1 MRQLCLGTQFDSR
14 PKISTIVTG
23 LVLATLSLSALPA
36 SGQDYPD
43 RPIRVIVPYPP
54 GGPTDTLARALG
66 EGFRERTKHG
76 FVIENRP
83 GANTGLG
90 GLACKQSTPDGYTL
104 CFLAS
109 TTVSL
114 NPHLYQNLRYGP
126 QDFAPVSNV
135 ATTRAIFLVNKGIP
149 AANLK
154 EFVEYTK
161 KNPEKMNYGS
171 FGVGGETHLMVEW
184 LKSKTGIVMTHVP
197 FTGFAPAIQAFDRGD
212 IQVMVPI
219 AVPPILDR
227 MEKKQATGM
236 FILGDNRAD
245 NVPGLPSVQDLGLPA
260 IGFNTWFGMLAPAGT
275 PQDRIDKASAVIREV
290 VAQKEFVAKYMS
302 NSGFVPAGS
311 TPAEFKAF
319 LDRDYI
325 KAGELVK
332 LSGVKL
338 TAE

>member
-1 MRQLCLGTQFDSR
+1 MRQPNLESPSFSR
-14 PKISTIVTG
+14 PISAAFAIAAVAAAA
-23 LVLATLSLSALPA
+23 LLPLPA
-36 SGQDYPD
+36 ALAQDYPD
-43 RPIRVIVPYPP
+43 RAIRVIVPYPP

-90 GLACKQSTPDGYTL
+90 GLACKQATPDGYTL

-114 NPHLYQNLRYGP
+114 NPHLYANLRYTP

-149 AANLK
+149 AGSLK

-161 KNPEKMNYGS
+161 KNPEKMNFGS
-171 FGVGGETHLMVEW
+171 FGLGGETHLMIEW
-184 LKSKTGIVMTHVP
+184 LKSKTGAVMTHVP

-212 IQVMVPI
+212 IQVMAPI

-227 MEKKQATGM
+227 IEKKQATGM
-236 FILGDNRAD
+236 FILGDNRAN
-245 NVPGLPSVQDLGLPA
+245 NVPGLPSVRDLGLPA

-275 PQDRIDKASAVIREV
+275 PQDRIEKASAVIREV
-290 VAQKEFVAKYMS
+290 VAQKEFVAKFMT
-302 NSGFVPAGS
+302 NSGFVPEAG
-311 TPAEFKAF
+311 TPEEFKKF
-319 LDRDYI
+319 LEQDYI

>member
-1 MRQLCLGTQFDSR
+1 MR
-14 PKISTIVTG
+14 KHG
-23 LVLATLSLSALPA
+23 LVRSRHPFLKSLILTIPALGVLLLQPSLPA
-36 SGQDYPD
+36 NAQEYPD
-43 RPIRVIVPYPP
+43 RAIRVIVPYPP

-66 EGFRERTKHG
+66 EGFREKTKHG

-90 GLACKQSTPDGYTL
+90 GLACKQSMPDGYTL

-114 NPHLYQNLRYGP
+114 NPHLYANLRYTP

-149 AANLK
+149 ATSLK

-161 KNPEKMNYGS
+161 KNPEKMNFGS
-171 FGVGGETHLMVEW
+171 FGLGGETHLMIEW
-184 LKSKTGIVMTHVP
+184 LKNKTGAVMTHVP

-212 IQVMVPI
+212 IQVMAPI

-245 NVPGLPSVQDLGLPA
+245 NVPDLPSVRDIGLPA

-275 PQDRIDKASAVIREV
+275 PQDRIEKASAVIREV
-290 VAQKEFVAKYMS
+290 VAQKEFVAKFMT
-302 NSGFVPAGS
+302 NSGFVPEAG
-311 TPAEFKAF
+311 TPEQFRKF
-319 LDRDYI
+319 LEQDYI

-332 LSGVKL
+332 LAGVKL

>member
-1 MRQLCLGTQFDSR
+1 MRQPRSESAFDYR
-14 PKISTIVTG
+14 
-23 LVLATLSLSALPA
+23 LNFAALAAAAVMAAAVAPPVA
-36 SGQDYPD
+36 MAQEYPD
-43 RPIRVIVPYPP
+43 RAIRVIVPYPP

-66 EGFRERTKHG
+66 EGFRERTKYG

-114 NPHLYQNLRYGP
+114 NPHLYANLRYTP
-126 QDFAPVSNV
+126 ADFAPVSNV

-161 KNPEKMNYGS
+161 KNPEKMNFGS
-171 FGVGGETHLMVEW
+171 FGLGGETHLMIEW
-184 LKSKTGIVMTHVP
+184 LKSKTGAVMTHVP

-212 IQVMVPI
+212 IQVMAPI

-245 NVPGLPSVQDLGLPA
+245 NVPDLPSVRDLGLPA

-275 PQDRIDKASAVIREV
+275 PKDRIEKASAIIREV
-290 VAQKEFVAKYMS
+290 VAQKEFVAKFMT
-302 NSGFVPAGS
+302 NSGFVPEAG
-311 TPAEFKAF
+311 TPEEFRKF
-319 LDRDYI
+319 LENDYI

-338 TAE
+338 SAE